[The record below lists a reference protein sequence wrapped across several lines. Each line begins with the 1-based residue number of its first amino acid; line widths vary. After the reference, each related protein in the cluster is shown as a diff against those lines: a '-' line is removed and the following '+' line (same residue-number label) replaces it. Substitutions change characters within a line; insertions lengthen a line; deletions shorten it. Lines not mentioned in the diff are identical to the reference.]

1 MNRSGAPEKVPFWKQ
16 DLSTL
21 LSRRPTSGQASPNGA
36 VSEPALPAA
45 DLIPGMIREAIAA
58 RRARTVALLLAVI
71 VLAFAAGTWTW
82 WTAEL
87 DGKQRE
93 LAGVQATNTTLQTEV
108 TALTPVETLVRQ
120 VEAQTGLLQEARA
133 SQPESVTIVD
143 GLRTAARTSG
153 PVSLDSLSIT
163 FHPIPAPGEPLNPC
177 PDPDPFAEEISIGCA
192 TFSASTDSRESI
204 SRFLQALEDD
214 PLFVGPF
221 VNTSSIAA
229 QIDTPASERVTFSGS
244 VGVSTE
250 GLRTPLSA
258 EQIDAIV
265 NPPQEESGEP
275 EPPAEADGGEG
286 Q

>member
-1 MNRSGAPEKVPFWKQ
+1 MSRPTTPEKVPFWKQ

-21 LSRRPTSGQASPNGA
+21 LSRRPTTGDAPSQ
-36 VSEPALPAA
+36 VSAHEPSLPVA
-45 DLIPGMIREAIAA
+45 DLIPGTIRETIAA

-71 VLAFAAGTWTW
+71 VLALATGVWTW

-87 DGKQRE
+87 NGTQRQ
-93 LAGVQATNTTLQTEV
+93 LATVQATNTTLQTEV

-133 SQPESVTIVD
+133 SQSESVVIID

-153 PVSLDSLSIT
+153 PVSLESLSIT

-204 SRFLQALEDD
+204 SRFLQTLEDD

-221 VNTSSIAA
+221 VNTSSIAS
-229 QIDTPASERVTFSGS
+229 QVDTPASQRVTFSGS

-250 GLRTPLSA
+250 GLVTPLSA
-258 EQIDAIV
+258 EEIEAIV
-265 NPPQEESGEP
+265 NPPEETTETSDEA
-275 EPPAEADGGEG
+275 AEGGEG